1 MIIKLCKKK
10 CLNKMNKKGKG
21 NDGLYVIQDFK
32 DDEIQGSENDE
43 IYDLKK
49 KKKNYFI
56 KMKLLLK

>member
-1 MIIKLCKKK
+1 
-10 CLNKMNKKGKG
+10 MNKKGKG